1 MFVSTVM
8 WRTHISV
15 LWNLLLCTFYSM
27 KTFSSILVQLE
38 IPVQSDQS
46 FSEEASPANT
56 SHSTARSA
64 DASLQEGKV
73 EDTESSS
80 VTVRTQ
86 EPSAA
91 TGSYFDF
98 IFHIDAFLKAV
109 DARCFVLVRVPLT
122 NIVCFCNINHREK
135 CIFLFLMDSILI
147 LCFGE

>member
-1 MFVSTVM
+1 
-8 WRTHISV
+8 
-15 LWNLLLCTFYSM
+15 M

-38 IPVQSDQS
+38 IPIQSDQS
-46 FSEEASPANT
+46 FSEQASPANT
-56 SHSTARSA
+56 SHSTALGA
-64 DASLQEGKV
+64 DDGLQEGKV
-73 EDTESSS
+73 EDTGSSS

-98 IFHIDAFLKAV
+98 IFHIDVFLKAV
-109 DARCFVLVRVPLT
+109 DARCFVLVRVSLT